1 MKVEICIKMKK
12 IIHSLFVFLPF
23 LSIAQFAPQAGQKGS
38 TAFFQDSSAFKA
50 WAKTCKLFRGY
61 QNIANPTAGLA
72 SIGDENA
79 PLGKASTNGVASLGD
94 GGSAIL
100 TFETPIGNGEGFDFA
115 VFENG
120 FKEIGGT
127 FDFLEFAFV
136 EVSSDGSR
144 FVRFPSEYKGQTIT
158 QLGSFEPIDT
168 RLYHNLA
175 GKYTAGYGTPFDLDE
190 LKDSLGLDINNIT
203 HLKIVD
209 VVGSIDPLIGS
220 KDSKGNMVNETYP
233 TEFPSSGFDLDAV
246 GVIHPADPTGILVS
260 NQKSIFSIYPN
271 PSSDFIE
278 IQAFNYP
285 ISNLEITDMSGLVLK
300 SWTFAENTRMDISEI
315 HAGSY
320 LLKANTSNGIFAQKL
335 LIQ

>member
-1 MKVEICIKMKK
+1 MKK
-12 IIHSLFVFLPF
+12 TISLLLLSSPL

-38 TAFFQDSSAFKA
+38 TAIFQDSSAFKA
-50 WAKTCKLFRGY
+50 WAKSCKLFRGF

-79 PLGKASTNGVASLGD
+79 PLGKAGTNGVASLGD
-94 GGSAIL
+94 GGSAII
-100 TFETPIGNGEGFDFA
+100 TFETPIANGEGFDFA

-144 FVRFPSEYKGQTIT
+144 FVRFPSEYKGQTAT
-158 QLGSFEPIDT
+158 QVGSFEPIDT

-190 LKDSLGLDINNIT
+190 LKDSIGLDINNIT

-209 VVGSIDPLIGS
+209 VIGSIDPLIGS
-220 KDSKGNMVNETYP
+220 KDSKGNMVNETHP

-246 GVIHPADPTGILVS
+246 GVIHSVDPTGIFAS
-260 NQKSIFSIYPN
+260 NQKTIFSFYPN
-271 PSSDFIE
+271 PSRDFVE
-278 IQAFNYP
+278 IKAFNYP

-300 SWTFAENTRMDISEI
+300 SWTFAENARIDISEI
-315 HAGSY
+315 QAGSY
-320 LLKANTSNGIFAQKL
+320 LLKANTANGVFAQKL
-335 LIQ
+335 IVK